1 MTTLPAYDAFLSY
14 NSLDHAVVER
24 ISRELGTR
32 QCKCFIDRWYLQPG
46 RDWVDALEQALS
58 SSRSVVMFI
67 GPNEMG
73 RWQQRERAWA
83 LDRLAGAT
91 NFPVIP
97 VLLPGCQPPLGF
109 MKQLMWVDLRN
120 DPVNAEQL
128 DFLAAAIRGE
138 TIDRSGKPEP
148 RATICPFRGL
158 LAFRE
163 EDAEFFFGRQTY
175 TNDLV
180 SLVKQHPLVAVVGAS
195 GSGKSLVVRAGL
207 VPQLRHSDDGT
218 VWDILTMIPKDNPLH
233 SLADVFLP
241 LVEPDLSGIDLIEK
255 RNALAEKLEH
265 RRVPLW
271 DLAVEGLRQQ
281 KGTQRLLLV
290 VDQWE
295 EIYTNCKSETQRHRF
310 IEELLDA
317 TSRTGSPLSVVFTV
331 RWDFYGE

>member
-1 MTTLPAYDAFLSY
+1 MTTQPAYDAFLSY

-46 RDWVDALEQALS
+46 RDWVEALEQALS
-58 SSRSVVMFI
+58 SSRSVVMFV

-109 MKQLMWVDLRN
+109 MKQLMWVDLRD
-120 DPVNAEQL
+120 DPGNKEQL

-158 LAFRE
+158 LPFRE
-163 EDAEFFFGRQTY
+163 EDAEFFFGRKAY
-175 TNDLV
+175 TDKLV
-180 SLVKQHPLVAVVGAS
+180 GLVRMHSLVGVVGAS
-195 GSGKSLVVRAGL
+195 GSGKSSVVRAGL
-207 VPQLRHSDDGT
+207 VPRLRHADDGT

-241 LVEPDLSGIDLIEK
+241 LVEPEFVGD
-255 RNALAEKLEH
+255 
-265 RRVPLW
+265 
-271 DLAVEGLRQQ
+271 
-281 KGTQRLLLV
+281 
-290 VDQWE
+290 
-295 EIYTNCKSETQRHRF
+295 
-310 IEELLDA
+310 
-317 TSRTGSPLSVVFTV
+317 
-331 RWDFYGE
+331 

>member
-1 MTTLPAYDAFLSY
+1 MRWIQIVDSHSANAIQMTTQPAYDAFLSY
-14 NSLDHAVVER
+14 NSLDHGVVER
-24 ISRELGTR
+24 IAKELGTPTR
-32 QCKCFIDRWYLQPG
+32 NCKCFVDRWYLQPG
-46 RDWVDALEQALS
+46 RDWVEALEQALG
-58 SSRSVVMFI
+58 SSRSVVMFV

-109 MKQLMWVDLRN
+109 MQQLMRVDLRN
-120 DPVNAEQL
+120 DPVNTEQL

-138 TIDRSGKPEP
+138 MIDRSGKPEP

-195 GSGKSLVVRAGL
+195 GSGKSSVVRAGL
-207 VPQLRHSDDGT
+207 VPQLRHADDGT

-241 LVEPDLSGIDLIEK
+241 LVEPD
-255 RNALAEKLEH
+255 
-265 RRVPLW
+265 
-271 DLAVEGLRQQ
+271 
-281 KGTQRLLLV
+281 
-290 VDQWE
+290 
-295 EIYTNCKSETQRHRF
+295 
-310 IEELLDA
+310 
-317 TSRTGSPLSVVFTV
+317 
-331 RWDFYGE
+331 